1 MNVDSFKQ
9 QLITQTGRKGFA
21 WREYEDYKG
30 EGSNIYTFISLPNFP
45 RCMLDVYIGA
55 KTLEVIVQLDTVSN
69 SADTL
74 KLMNDFNAHCPF
86 LKAYTAEVKEK
97 TVLFIASN
105 VISVRDEEGG
115 VASFFAIIDSLFS
128 DPVQSYLRPLTIL
141 AK

>member
-1 MNVDSFKQ
+1 MNVDNFKQ
-9 QLITQTGRKGFA
+9 QLISQTGRKGFA

-45 RCMLDVYIGA
+45 RCMLDVYIG
-55 KTLEVIVQLDTVSN
+55 KDTLEIIVQLDAVSN

-74 KLMNDFNAHCPF
+74 KLMNDFNAHCNF

-97 TVLFIASN
+97 TVLFVSSS
-105 VISVRDEEGG
+105 VIKVGDEDNG
-115 VASFFAIIDSLFS
+115 VASFFAIMDNLFS
-128 DPVQSYLRPLTIL
+128 DAVQTFLRPLTIL